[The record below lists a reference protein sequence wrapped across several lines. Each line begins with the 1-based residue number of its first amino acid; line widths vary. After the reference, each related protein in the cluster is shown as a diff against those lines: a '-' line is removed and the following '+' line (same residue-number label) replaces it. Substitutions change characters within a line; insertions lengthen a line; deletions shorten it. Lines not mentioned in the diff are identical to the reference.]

1 MQKNQPLLFK
11 GGLEEGFE
19 IDVNTFSPLMFD
31 SVLRTVESSL
41 NKKYLTLMEIYKELK
56 MVEKKW

>member
-1 MQKNQPLLFK
+1 LLFK

-19 IDVNTFSPLMFD
+19 LDVFSYSPLMFD
-31 SVLRTVESSL
+31 SVSRTVESSL

>member
-1 MQKNQPLLFK
+1 LLCK

-19 IDVNTFSPLMFD
+19 IDVNNYSLLMFD